1 MFYFG
6 YIYLKYR
13 EKLMKITF
21 LGAARTV
28 TGSCYVLECEQGRFA
43 IDCGMH
49 QGNRGIEMRNW
60 DENGMYRPES
70 LDFILLTHAHIDHSG
85 LLPRMAAQG
94 FKGLV
99 YTTSPTKELL
109 GIMLED
115 SARIQET
122 EAQWRSTK
130 KLRAGDPPVEPLYT
144 VEDAQKVLRLI
155 KTQDYN
161 QVFEPAPGIRVIF
174 NDAGHILGSAFIE
187 LWVKEGDEETKLV
200 FSGDLGRPNQLLIPD
215 AQTVETADFLFLES
229 TYGARNHKNE
239 AQSRDELAEAIAYS
253 HARGEKVIIPAFAV
267 ERTQELLYS
276 LYLLHKEGRLPADMP
291 VYVDSPLAIK
301 ATEIFRRHWD
311 YYDQQT
317 KELVRKGE
325 NPLEL
330 PNLRFTLTVEESRAI
345 NVAQEPAI
353 VIAGSGMANAGRIK
367 HHLRHNIWK
376 PGASIV
382 FVGFQAEGTPG
393 RRIVDGAKTIR
404 ILSEELSVKAKV
416 FTIGG
421 FSGHAGQSQILDW
434 LSHFRSPQVQVYLV
448 HGEHSG
454 QKTLAELIRDR
465 FKLTV
470 HIPDY
475 LDECLLEKGGR
486 FELTARPTLAAPR
499 IDWNYLLEETAG
511 KLAQVQERV
520 EYFQRMGMTNQVE
533 IRGNLLDINS
543 RFTSILSELMFEK
556 KEKDRK
562 E

>member
-1 MFYFG
+1 
-6 YIYLKYR
+6 
-13 EKLMKITF
+13 MKITF

-28 TGSCYVLECEQGRFA
+28 TGSCYVVDCEHARFA

-49 QGNRGIEMRNW
+49 QGNRGIEARNW
-60 DENGMYRPES
+60 DENGMYRPGA

-85 LLPRMAAQG
+85 LLPRLVSQG

-99 YTTSPTKELL
+99 YTTAPTKDLL

-130 KLRAGDPPVEPLYT
+130 KQRVGAPPVEPLYK
-144 VEDAQKVLRLI
+144 VEDAQKALQQI
-155 KTQDYN
+155 KTQEYN

-174 NDAGHILGSAFIE
+174 NNAGHILGSAFIE

-200 FSGDLGRPNQLLIPD
+200 FSGDLGRPNQLLVPNP
-215 AQTVETADFLFLES
+215 QTVETADFLFLES
-229 TYGARNHKNE
+229 TYGSRNHKNE
-239 AQSRDELAEAIAYS
+239 TQSRDELAEAIAYS
-253 HARGEKVIIPAFAV
+253 YKRGEKVIIPAFAV
-267 ERTQELLYS
+267 ERTQELLYT
-276 LYLLHKEGRLPADMP
+276 LHLLLQEGRLPADMP
-291 VYVDSPLAIK
+291 VYLDSPLAIK

-317 KELVRKGE
+317 KELVKNGQ
-325 NPLEL
+325 NPLDL
-330 PNLRFTLTVEESRAI
+330 PNLRFTLTPDESRAI
-345 NVAQEPAI
+345 NVSQESAI

-393 RRIVDGAKTIR
+393 RRIVDGAKSIR
-404 ILSEELSVKAKV
+404 ILGEELSVKAKV

-421 FSGHAGQSQILDW
+421 FSGHAGQTQILDW
-434 LSHFRSPQVQVYLV
+434 LSHFRSPEVQVYLV

-454 QKTLAELIRDR
+454 QKVLAELIREK
-465 FKLTV
+465 FNLTV

-486 FELTARPTLAAPR
+486 FELTARPSLAAPR
-499 IDWNYLLEETAG
+499 IDWDYLLEETTG
-511 KLAQVQERV
+511 KLGQVRERV
-520 EYFQRMGMTNQVE
+520 EYLQRMGMTNQVE
-533 IRGNLLDINS
+533 IRGSLLAINS
-543 RFTSILSELMFEK
+543 RLSSIMSELVFEQK
-556 KEKDRK
+556 QKVSKD
-562 E
+562 

>member
-1 MFYFG
+1 
-6 YIYLKYR
+6 
-13 EKLMKITF
+13 MKITF

-28 TGSCYVLECEQGRFA
+28 TGSCYVLECEHARFA

-49 QGNRGIEMRNW
+49 QGNRIIEARNW
-60 DENGMYRPES
+60 DESGMYRPEA

-85 LLPRMAAQG
+85 LLPRLAAKG
-94 FKGLV
+94 FKGRV
-99 YTTSPTKELL
+99 HTTAPTRDLL
-109 GIMLED
+109 TIMLED

-122 EAQWRSTK
+122 DAQWRSTK

-144 VEDAQKVLRLI
+144 VEQAQKALKQLKI
-155 KTQDYN
+155 EEYN
-161 QVFEPAPGIRVIF
+161 TAFEPAPGIRVVY

-187 LWVKEGDEETKLV
+187 LWIKEGEEETKLV
-200 FSGDLGRPNQLLIPD
+200 FSGDLGRPNQLLVRNPE
-215 AQTVETADFLFLES
+215 TVEHADFLFLES
-229 TYGARNHKNE
+229 TYGSRNHKNE
-239 AQSRDELAEAIAYS
+239 AQSRQELAEAIAYS
-253 HARGEKVIIPAFAV
+253 YERGEKVIIPAFAV

-276 LYLLHKEGRLPADMP
+276 FYLLRKEGKLPEDLP

-311 YYDQQT
+311 YYDHET
-317 KELVRKGE
+317 KQRVKSGE
-325 NPLEL
+325 NPLEM
-330 PNLRFTLTVEESRAI
+330 PNLRYSLSVEESRAI
-345 NVAQEPAI
+345 NSSQGPAI

-393 RRIVDGAKTIR
+393 RRIVDGAQTIR
-404 ILSEELSVKAKV
+404 ILGEELSVKAKV

-434 LSHFRSPQVQVYLV
+434 LSHFRNPDVQIYLV

-454 QKTLAELIRDR
+454 QKVLAELIREK
-465 FKLTV
+465 FKYTV

-486 FELTARPTLAAPR
+486 FELTARPSLAAPR
-499 IDWNYLLEETAG
+499 IDWEYLLEETTD
-511 KLAQVQERV
+511 KLDQVRERV
-520 EYFQRMGMTNQVE
+520 EFIQRMGLSNQVE
-533 IRGNLLDINS
+533 IRGNLLDINA
-543 RFTSILSELMFEK
+543 RFTSILSELMFEQK
-556 KEKDRK
+556 RK
-562 E
+562 GDKA

>member
-1 MFYFG
+1 
-6 YIYLKYR
+6 
-13 EKLMKITF
+13 MKITF

-28 TGSCYVLECEQGRFA
+28 TGSCYVLECEHARFA

-49 QGNRGIEMRNW
+49 QGNRVIEMRNR
-60 DENGMYRPES
+60 DEGGVYHPES

-85 LLPRMAAQG
+85 LLPRLVAKG
-94 FKGLV
+94 FKGPV
-99 YTTSPTKELL
+99 FTTSPTRDLL

-122 EAQWRSTK
+122 DAQWRSTK

-144 VEDAQKVLRLI
+144 VEQAQKALLQL
-155 KTQDYN
+155 KTQEYN
-161 QVFEPAPGIRVIF
+161 QAFEPKPGVRVVF

-187 LWVKEGDEETKLV
+187 IWIKEGEEETKLV
-200 FSGDLGRPNQLLIPD
+200 FSGDLGRPNQLLVRNP
-215 AQTVETADFLFLES
+215 QTVEAADFLFLES

-239 AQSRDELAEAIAYS
+239 TQSREELAEAIAYS
-253 HARGEKVIIPAFAV
+253 YERGQKVIIPAFAV

-276 LYLLHKEGRLPADMP
+276 LYLLRKEGRLPEDMP

-317 KELVRKGE
+317 KELVKNGE
-325 NPLEL
+325 NPLEM
-330 PNLRFTLTVEESRAI
+330 PNLRYTLTADESRAI
-345 NVAQEPAI
+345 NTSEGSAI

-376 PGASIV
+376 AGASIV

-393 RRIVDGAKTIR
+393 RRIVDGAQAVR
-404 ILSEELSVKAKV
+404 ILGEELSVKARV

-434 LSHFRSPQVQVYLV
+434 LSHFRNPEVQVYLV

-454 QKTLAELIRDR
+454 QKVLAELIREK
-465 FKLTV
+465 FKLAV

-486 FELTARPTLAAPR
+486 FELTARPSLAAPR
-499 IDWNYLLEETAG
+499 IDWEYLLEQTSE

-520 EYFQRMGMTNQVE
+520 EFIQRMGLSNQVE

-543 RFTSILSELMFEK
+543 RFTSILSELMFEQK
-556 KEKDRK
+556 QKPGKE
-562 E
+562 

>member
-1 MFYFG
+1 
-6 YIYLKYR
+6 
-13 EKLMKITF
+13 MKITF

-28 TGSCYVLECEQGRFA
+28 TGSCYVLECEHTRFA

-49 QGNRGIEMRNW
+49 QGNRVIEMRNW
-60 DENGMYRPES
+60 DENGIYRPES

-85 LLPRMAAQG
+85 LLPRLVAKG
-94 FKGLV
+94 FKGPV
-99 YTTSPTKELL
+99 FATAPTRDLL

-122 EAQWRSTK
+122 DAQWRSTK

-144 VEDAQKVLRLI
+144 VEQAQKALARI
-155 KTQDYN
+155 KTQEYN
-161 QVFEPAPGIRVIF
+161 QAFEPKPGVRVIF

-187 LWVKEGDEETKLV
+187 IWITEGEEETKLV
-200 FSGDLGRPNQLLIPD
+200 FSGDLGRPNQLLVRD

-229 TYGARNHKNE
+229 TYGSRNHKNE
-239 AQSRDELAEAIAYS
+239 TQSRDELAEAIAYS
-253 HARGEKVIIPAFAV
+253 HERGEKVIIPAFAV

-276 LYLLHKEGRLPADMP
+276 LYLLHKEGRLPEDMP

-317 KELVRKGE
+317 KELVKKGE

-330 PNLRFTLTVEESRAI
+330 PNLRYTLSAEESRAI
-345 NVAQEPAI
+345 NTSAGSAI

-376 PGASIV
+376 AGASIV

-393 RRIVDGAKTIR
+393 RRIVDGAQTVR
-404 ILSEELSVKAKV
+404 ILGEELSVKAKV

-434 LSHFRSPQVQVYLV
+434 LSHFRNPEVQVYLV

-454 QKTLAELIRDR
+454 QKVLAGLIREK
-465 FKLTV
+465 FKLAV
-470 HIPDY
+470 HIPDF

-486 FELTARPTLAAPR
+486 FELTARPSLAAPR
-499 IDWNYLLEETAG
+499 IDWDYLLEETVG
-511 KLAQVQERV
+511 KLDQVRERV
-520 EYFQRMGMTNQVE
+520 DYIKRMGLTNQVE

-543 RFTSILSELMFEK
+543 RFTAILSELMFEQKQDAK
-556 KEKDRK
+556 KG
-562 E
+562 

>member
-1 MFYFG
+1 
-6 YIYLKYR
+6 
-13 EKLMKITF
+13 MKITF

-28 TGSCYVLECEQGRFA
+28 TGSCYVLECGNARFA

-49 QGNRGIEMRNW
+49 QGNRVIEARNR

-85 LLPRMAAQG
+85 LLPRLVAQG
-94 FKGLV
+94 FKGQV
-99 YTTSPTKELL
+99 YTTSPTKDLL

-122 EAQWRSTK
+122 DAQWRSTK
-130 KLRAGDPPVEPLYT
+130 KQRVGDPPVEPLYT
-144 VEDAQKVLRLI
+144 VEDAQKALRQL
-155 KTQDYN
+155 KTEDYN
-161 QVFEPAPGIRVIF
+161 QVFEPAPGIRVKF
-174 NDAGHILGSAFIE
+174 NDAGYILGSAFIE

-200 FSGDLGRPNQLLIPD
+200 FSGDLGRPNQLLVRD

-229 TYGARNHKNE
+229 TYGSRNHKNE

-253 HARGEKVIIPAFAV
+253 YGRGEKVIIPAFAV
-267 ERTQELLYS
+267 ERTQELLYTF
-276 LYLLHKEGRLPADMP
+276 YLLHKEGRLPADMP
-291 VYVDSPLAIK
+291 VFVDSPLAIK
-301 ATEIFRRHWD
+301 ATQIFRRHWD

-317 KELVRKGE
+317 KELVKNGE

-330 PNLRFTLTVEESRAI
+330 PNLRYTLTSEESRSI
-345 NVAQEPAI
+345 NVSQGPAI

-376 PGASIV
+376 A
-382 FVGFQAEGTPG
+382 PG

-404 ILSEELSVKAKV
+404 ILGEELTVKAKV
-416 FTIGG
+416 YTIGG

-434 LSHFRSPQVQVYLV
+434 LSHFRNPDVQVYLI

-454 QKTLAELIRDR
+454 QKILADLIREK

-486 FELTARPTLAAPR
+486 FELTSRPSLAAPR
-499 IDWNYLLEETAG
+499 IDWEYLLEETAD

-520 EYFQRMGMTNQVE
+520 EFIQRMGLSNQVE

-543 RFTSILSELMFEK
+543 RFTSILSELVFEQK
-556 KEKDRK
+556 QKAKQG
-562 E
+562 

>member
-1 MFYFG
+1 
-6 YIYLKYR
+6 
-13 EKLMKITF
+13 MKITF

-28 TGSCYVLECEQGRFA
+28 TGSCYVLECEQARFA

-49 QGNRGIEMRNW
+49 QGNRVIEARNW

-70 LDFILLTHAHIDHSG
+70 LDFILMTHAHIDHSG
-85 LLPRMAAQG
+85 LLPRLVAKG
-94 FKGLV
+94 FKGPV
-99 YTTSPTKELL
+99 YTTAPTKDLL

-115 SARIQET
+115 SARIQEVD
-122 EAQWRSTK
+122 AQWRSTK

-144 VEDAQKVLRLI
+144 VEQAQAAI
-155 KTQDYN
+155 KQLTVKEYN
-161 QVFEPAPGIRVIF
+161 QDFEPAPGIRVAF

-187 LWVKEGDEETKLV
+187 LWVREGEEETKLV
-200 FSGDLGRPNQLLIPD
+200 FSGDLGRPNQLLVRNP
-215 AQTVETADFLFLES
+215 QTVDTADFLFLES
-229 TYGARNHKNE
+229 TYGSRNHKNE
-239 AQSRDELAEAIAYS
+239 SQSREELAEAIAYS
-253 HARGEKVIIPAFAV
+253 VERGEKVIIPAFAV

-276 LYLLHKEGRLPADMP
+276 FYLLRQEGKLPEDLP

-301 ATEIFRRHWD
+301 ATQIFRRHWD
-311 YYDQQT
+311 YYDQKT
-317 KELVRKGE
+317 KELVKNGE

-330 PNLRFTLTVEESRAI
+330 PNLRFTLTAEESRAI
-345 NVAQEPAI
+345 NTTPGPAI
-353 VIAGSGMANAGRIK
+353 VIAGSGMANAGRVK

-404 ILSEELSVKAKV
+404 ILGEELSVKAKV

-434 LSHFRSPQVQVYLV
+434 LSNFHNPDVQVYLV

-454 QKTLAELIRDR
+454 QKVLAELIRER
-465 FKLTV
+465 FKLSV

-486 FELTARPTLAAPR
+486 FELTSRPSLAAPR
-499 IDWNYLLEETAG
+499 IDWEYLLQETSE
-511 KLAQVQERV
+511 KLGQVQERV
-520 EYFQRMGMTNQVE
+520 EFIQRMGFSNQVE

-543 RFTSILSELMFEK
+543 RFTSILSELMFEQKQKTK
-556 KEKDRK
+556 KE
-562 E
+562 

>member
-1 MFYFG
+1 
-6 YIYLKYR
+6 
-13 EKLMKITF
+13 MKISF

-28 TGSCYVLECEQGRFA
+28 TGSCYVVECEQGRFA

-49 QGNRGIEMRNW
+49 QGNRAIETRNW

-85 LLPRMAAQG
+85 LLPRLVGKG
-94 FKGLV
+94 FSGAV
-99 YTTSPTKELL
+99 YTTAPTKDLL

-122 EAQWRSTK
+122 EAKWRSTK
-130 KLRAGDPPVEPLYT
+130 KVRAGDPPVEPLYT
-144 VEDAQKVLRLI
+144 VEEAQRALTLLAV
-155 KTQDYN
+155 QEYN
-161 QVFEPAPGIRVIF
+161 QVFEPKPGIRVVF

-187 LWVKEGDEETKLV
+187 LWIRESGGESKLV
-200 FSGDLGRPNQLLIPD
+200 FSGDLGRPNQLLVRDP
-215 AQTVETADFLFLES
+215 QTVETADFLFLES
-229 TYGARNHKNE
+229 TYGGRNHKNE
-239 AQSRDELAEAIAYS
+239 AQSRDELAEAVAYS
-253 HARGEKVIIPAFAV
+253 YARGEKIIIPAFAV

-276 LYLLHKEGRLPADMP
+276 FFLLHKEGRLPADMP
-291 VYVDSPLAIK
+291 IFVDSPLAIK

-311 YYDQQT
+311 YYDHQT
-317 KELVRKGE
+317 KELVKKGE

-330 PNLRFTLTVEESRAI
+330 PNLRYTLTSDESRAI
-345 NVAQEPAI
+345 NTSQGAAV

-393 RRIVDGAKTIR
+393 RRIVDGAKTVR
-404 ILSEELSVKAKV
+404 LLGEELSVKAKI

-421 FSGHAGQSQILDW
+421 FSGHAGQEQILDW
-434 LSHFRSPQVQVYLV
+434 LSHFRNPNVQVYLV

-454 QKTLAELIRDR
+454 QKILAGLIKDR
-465 FKLTV
+465 FNLTV

-475 LDECLLEKGGR
+475 LDDYVLEKDGR
-486 FELTARPTLAAPR
+486 IELTARPSLAAPR
-499 IDWNYLLEETAG
+499 IDWDYLLEETTA

-520 EYFQRMGMTNQVE
+520 DYIKQMGLTNQVE
-533 IRGNLLDINS
+533 IRGDLLDINS
-543 RFTSILSELMFEK
+543 RFTAILSELMFEQK
-556 KEKDRK
+556 QKFRK

>member
-1 MFYFG
+1 
-6 YIYLKYR
+6 
-13 EKLMKITF
+13 MKITF

-28 TGSCYVLECEQGRFA
+28 TGSCYVLECEHARFA

-49 QGNRGIEMRNW
+49 QGNRVIEGRNW

-70 LDFILLTHAHIDHSG
+70 LDFILMTHAHIDHSG
-85 LLPRMAAQG
+85 LLPRLVAKG
-94 FKGLV
+94 FKGPV
-99 YTTSPTKELL
+99 YTTAPTKDLL

-144 VEDAQKVLRLI
+144 VEQAQNALKQLNV
-155 KTQDYN
+155 KEYN
-161 QVFEPAPGIRVIF
+161 EVFEPGPGIRVIF

-187 LWVKEGDEETKLV
+187 LWVTEGEEETKLV
-200 FSGDLGRPNQLLIPD
+200 FSGDLGRPNQLLVRNP
-215 AQTVETADFLFLES
+215 QTVETADFLFLES
-229 TYGARNHKNE
+229 TYGSRNHKNE
-239 AQSRDELAEAIAYS
+239 SQSRQELAEAIAYS
-253 HARGEKVIIPAFAV
+253 YERGEKVIIPAFAV
-267 ERTQELLYS
+267 ERTQELLYTF
-276 LYLLHKEGRLPADMP
+276 YLLRQEGKLPEDMP
-291 VYVDSPLAIK
+291 VFVDSPLAIK

-311 YYDQQT
+311 YYDHDT
-317 KELVRKGE
+317 KELVKNGE

-330 PNLRFTLTVEESRAI
+330 PNLRYTLTAEESRSI
-345 NVAQEPAI
+345 NATQGPAV

-393 RRIVDGAKTIR
+393 RRIVDGAQTIR
-404 ILSEELSVKAKV
+404 ILGEELSVKAKV

-421 FSGHAGQSQILDW
+421 FSGHAGQTQILDW
-434 LSHFRSPQVQVYLV
+434 LSHFRNPEVQVYLV

-454 QKTLAELIRDR
+454 QKVLAELIREK
-465 FKLTV
+465 FKLAV

-486 FELTARPTLAAPR
+486 FELTARPSLAAPR
-499 IDWNYLLEETAG
+499 IDWEYLLEETSD

-520 EYFQRMGMTNQVE
+520 EFIQRMGLSNQVE

-543 RFTSILSELMFEK
+543 RFTSILSELMFEQK
-556 KEKDRK
+556 QKPGKE
-562 E
+562 